1 MVTDLNEV
9 ESQMYIPK
17 DFKIEDEEIIYD
29 FIEKNGFA
37 TLFSQH
43 NGEPYAT
50 HLPLILNKAENA
62 LYGHFARPNE
72 QWKDAEKV
80 LVVFQGPHCYVSPS
94 WYETMKAVPT
104 WNYVSIHLYGKME
117 IVEDPKT
124 IFDSLNE
131 LVNKYESPDSPYNL
145 NNVEPS
151 FIEGMSKGI
160 VAFRIKTTKIEA
172 KAKLSQNHPVER
184 QELIIKQLE
193 DSSNQDNI
201 QVASLMKKN
210 LQTYQ

>member
-1 MVTDLNEV
+1 
-9 ESQMYIPK
+9 MYIPEH
-17 DFKIEDEEIIYD
+17 FKIEDDEIIYD
-29 FIEKNGFA
+29 FIEKYSFA

-50 HLPLILNKAENA
+50 HLPLILNKDENA

-72 QWKDAEKV
+72 QWKDVENQQV
-80 LVVFQGPHCYVSPS
+80 LVVFQGPHCYISPS
-94 WYETMKAVPT
+94 WYETTKAVPT

-117 IVEDPKT
+117 FVGDRKVK
-124 IFDSLNE
+124 FDSLND
-131 LVNKYESPDSPYNL
+131 LVNKYERPDSPYNL
-145 NNVEPS
+145 NDVDPS

-160 VAFRIKTTKIEA
+160 VAFKITITKIEA

-193 DSSNQDNI
+193 NTSKQDEI

-210 LQTYQ
+210 LKKCK

>member
-1 MVTDLNEV
+1 
-9 ESQMYIPK
+9 MYIPK
-17 DFKIEDEEIIYD
+17 HFKIDDEEVIYD
-29 FIEKNGFA
+29 FIEKYGFA

-50 HLPLILNKAENA
+50 HLPLMLNKSENA

-72 QWKDAEKV
+72 QWKDAENQQV
-80 LVVFQGPHCYVSPS
+80 LVVFQGPHCYISPS

-104 WNYVSIHLYGKME
+104 WNYVSIHLYGTME
-117 IVEDPKT
+117 LVEDKT
-124 IFDSLNE
+124 VIFDSLND

-145 NNVEPS
+145 NDVEPS

-160 VAFRIKTTKIEA
+160 VAFRIKITKIEA

-193 DSSNQDNI
+193 NTSHLDNL
-201 QVASLMKKN
+201 QVAALMKKN
-210 LQTYQ
+210 LEK

>member
-1 MVTDLNEV
+1 
-9 ESQMYIPK
+9 MYIPK
-17 DFKIEDEEIIYD
+17 HFQLKDEEIIYD
-29 FIEKNGFA
+29 FIEKYSFA

-50 HLPLILNKAENA
+50 HLPLTLNKGENA

-72 QWKDAEKV
+72 QWKDIEYQQV
-80 LVVFQGPHCYVSPS
+80 LVVFQGPHCYISPS
-94 WYETMKAVPT
+94 WYETTMAVPT

-117 IVEDPKT
+117 IVEDQKV
-124 IFDSLNE
+124 IFDSLNDM
-131 LVNKYESPDSPYNL
+131 VKKYESPDSPYNL
-145 NNVEPS
+145 IDVDSS

-160 VAFRIKTTKIEA
+160 VAFKIKITKIEA

-184 QELIIKQLE
+184 QELIIKNLE
-193 DSSNQDNI
+193 NTSQQDNI

-210 LQTYQ
+210 LQK

>member
-1 MVTDLNEV
+1 
-9 ESQMYIPK
+9 MYIPK
-17 DFKIEDEEIIYD
+17 HFKIDDENIIYD
-29 FIEKNGFA
+29 FIEKYGFA

-50 HLPLILNKAENA
+50 HLPLMLNKSDNA

-72 QWKDAEKV
+72 QWKDAENQQV
-80 LVVFQGPHCYVSPS
+80 LVVFQGPHCYISPS
-94 WYETMKAVPT
+94 WYETKMAVPT
-104 WNYVSIHLYGKME
+104 WNYVSIHVYGKME
-117 IVEDPKT
+117 IIEDEKV
-124 IFDSLNE
+124 IFDSLND

-145 NNVEPS
+145 NDVEPS
-151 FIEGMSKGI
+151 FIAGMSKGI
-160 VAFRIKTTKIEA
+160 VAFRIEITKIEA

-193 DSSNQDNI
+193 NTSHQGNI

-210 LQTYQ
+210 LEI

>member
-1 MVTDLNEV
+1 
-9 ESQMYIPK
+9 MYIPK
-17 DFKIEDEEIIYD
+17 HFKIDDEEVIYD
-29 FIEKNGFA
+29 FIEKYGFA

-43 NGEPYAT
+43 KGEPYAT
-50 HLPLILNKAENA
+50 HLPLMLNKSENA

-72 QWKDAEKV
+72 QWKDAENQQV
-80 LVVFQGPHCYVSPS
+80 LAVFQGPHCYISPT
-94 WYETMKAVPT
+94 WYETTKAVPT

-117 IVEDPKT
+117 IVEDRKV
-124 IFDSLNE
+124 IFDSLTD

-145 NNVEPS
+145 NDVESS

-160 VAFRIKTTKIEA
+160 VAFRIKITKIEA

-184 QELIIKQLE
+184 QELIIKHLE
-193 DSSNQDNI
+193 NTSQQDNI

-210 LQTYQ
+210 LQKWQ